1 MPDSFVP
8 LHGNRAL
15 VGRTEVV
22 RLLGTEAERAAG
34 GEFRLVE
41 LTGDPGAGKTRLLGE
56 TAAAAL
62 RHGLTVLRGR
72 GTEYENDVP
81 LSLAVDALDDQVESR
96 AEQVRAALDQESA
109 RLLADVFPALSA
121 DRPGPDPGAAPS
133 TGLNRYRVHR
143 AVRLLLEAL
152 ADPGGLAVLL
162 DDVHWADEGSVELLS
177 HLARHP
183 PRGPLLLA
191 VTYRTRQAGPRLTAA
206 LADAAPGL
214 RTRIEVAPLT
224 LREAGE
230 FLGPSVGARR
240 RRALYEASGGN
251 PLYLEALARSAPA
264 AAPAGHPAESAAP
277 ADGDD
282 GLLPGPV
289 REALAAELAALPEG
303 ARLAAQ
309 AAATLG
315 DEFEPGMVAVA
326 APMTESEALA
336 ALDELAVRDVV
347 RCAPAPGRFRFRH
360 PVVRHLAYASSG
372 AGWRVA
378 AHARVA
384 AALDERDAPTVT
396 RARHIAR
403 SARFGDLLAVGVL
416 VEAARATAYQSPATA
431 AQWLRTALDLLPG
444 TPGGTAAGPVPDR
457 LALLVELTRLQGVGG
472 RLVQGRDTALEVLR
486 LLPPDAWAQR
496 ARAARFCAILE
507 RLLNRQAEGRAL
519 LRAELSRVPPEH
531 AADAVPLHLQLIG
544 DSLIRADFPAAARQL
559 DRLTAVLKQT
569 GDRAEGAGA
578 APEDPDDWVPLVTL
592 RLGQAYGA
600 GDLDTARGLAG
611 RAERLTE
618 EATDAE
624 LAPWLESLSF
634 LCWIDAMM
642 GRLPQAARMVE
653 RSLAIANATGQSYLS
668 PWILAAQAFTYGRTG
683 RIAEAVD
690 RAEDALDAARLLGSD
705 ECVAL
710 ALAVKS
716 LMVRWT
722 GEHADALALADEAI
736 RHAGG
741 RREWWARLGVV
752 GRGLALVGLDDVDAG
767 GAEVLAACDAF
778 VSPLLERSCL
788 LVCCE
793 AMADAEAERGR
804 PSAAAGWADRA
815 EAVPG
820 GGAGSGHAA
829 LARAHADQ
837 EGDPAAAAHG
847 AVRAAEL
854 FEGTGERLSAA
865 RAWLR
870 AGTAHGR
877 CGQKAVARTELA
889 RAAEVFGACGAPGL
903 HARTVREQRRLGVR
917 TRRAA
922 AQPDGRLSRREAE
935 VAELVRQGFSNQR
948 IAERLFLSP
957 RTVETH
963 VAHVFAKLGVSSRAA
978 VAGKLAGVRGPEA

>member
-1 MPDSFVP
+1 MPDSSP
-8 LHGNRAL
+8 TPDGNRAL
-15 VGRTEVV
+15 VGRAEVV
-22 RLLGTEAERAAG
+22 RLLGAEAERAAG

-56 TAAAAL
+56 TAGAAL

-81 LSLAVDALDDQVESR
+81 LSLAVDALDDQVDRR
-96 AEQVRAALDQESA
+96 AGQVRAALDAESA
-109 RLLADVFPALSA
+109 RLLADVFPSLS
-121 DRPGPDPGAAPS
+121 DGGPGQDPAAAGT
-133 TGLNRYRVHR
+133 TGLNRYRLHR

-177 HLARHP
+177 HLARHA
-183 PRGPLLLA
+183 PRGPILLA

-214 RTRIEVAPLT
+214 RTRIQVAPLT
-224 LREAGE
+224 LQEAGE

-251 PLYLEALARSAPA
+251 PLYLEALARSAPPGA
-264 AAPAGHPAESAAP
+264 ASAESAAL
-277 ADGDD
+277 ADAGD
-282 GLLPGPV
+282 GLLPGAV
-289 REALAAELAALPEG
+289 REALAAELAALPDG

-326 APMTESEALA
+326 APTTEAEALA
-336 ALDELAVRDVV
+336 ALDELVVRDVV
-347 RCAPAPGRFRFRH
+347 RCAPTPGRFRFRH

-444 TPGGTAAGPVPDR
+444 KPGGTAQAPAPDR
-457 LALLVELTRLQGVGG
+457 LSLLVELARLQGVGG

-519 LRAELSRVPPEH
+519 LRAELGRVPPEH
-531 AADAVPLHLQLIG
+531 QADAVPLHLQLIG
-544 DSLIRADFPAAARQL
+544 DSLIRADYPAAAEQL
-559 DRLTAVLKQT
+559 DRLAAVLARSGGT
-569 GDRAEGAGA
+569 AGA
-578 APEDPDDWVPLVTL
+578 AGAAPDDWVPLVTL
-592 RLGQAYGA
+592 RLGHAYGS
-600 GDLDTARGLAG
+600 GDLDAARDLAG

-642 GRLPQAARMVE
+642 GRLPQAVRMVE
-653 RSLAIANATGQSYLS
+653 RSLAIADATGQSYLS
-668 PWILAAQAFTYGRTG
+668 PWMLTAQAFTYGRTG
-683 RIAEAVD
+683 RLTEAVG
-690 RAEDALDAARLLGSD
+690 RAEDAVDAARLLGSD

-716 LMVRWT
+716 LLVRWT
-722 GEHADALALADEAI
+722 GDHPAALALADEAI

-752 GRGLALVGLDDVDAG
+752 GRGLALVGLDEVDKG

-804 PSAAAGWADRA
+804 AGAAAGWADRA
-815 EAVPG
+815 AAVPG
-820 GGAGSGHAA
+820 GGTGSGHAV

-837 EGDPAAAAHG
+837 EAAPAAAADG

-854 FEGTGERLSAA
+854 FEATGERLYAA

-870 AGTAHGR
+870 AGIAHAR
-877 CGQKAVARTELA
+877 CGEKAAARTELA
-889 RAAEVFGACGAPGL
+889 RAAEVFGACGALGL

-917 TRRAA
+917 AGHTAARA
-922 AQPDGRLSRREAE
+922 DGRLSRREAE

-978 VAGKLAGVRGPEA
+978 VAGKLAGAGRPERTGP

>member
-1 MPDSFVP
+1 MPDSSAP
-8 LHGNRAL
+8 PHGNGAL

-22 RLLGTEAERAAG
+22 RLLATEAERAAA

-41 LTGDPGAGKTRLLGE
+41 LSGDPGAGKTRLLGE
-56 TAAAAL
+56 TAGAAS

-72 GTEYENDVP
+72 ATEYENDVP
-81 LSLAVDALDDQVESR
+81 LSLAVDALDDEVENR
-96 AEQVRAALDQESA
+96 AEQVRAALDPESA
-109 RLLADVFPALSA
+109 RLLADVFPALPA
-121 DRPGPDPGAAPS
+121 DRPGPDTAAAPS

-152 ADPGGLAVLL
+152 AAPGGLAVLL

-206 LADAAPGL
+206 LADSAPGL
-214 RTRIEVAPLT
+214 RTRIDVAPLT
-224 LREAGE
+224 LRETGE

-264 AAPAGHPAESAAP
+264 AATPAGSAAESAAP
-277 ADGDD
+277 PDD
-282 GLLPGPV
+282 GLLPNAV
-289 REALAAELAALPEG
+289 REALAAELAALPAD

-326 APMTESEALA
+326 ALTTEAEALA

-403 SARFGDLLAVGVL
+403 SARFGDLLSVGVL

-431 AQWLRTALDLLPG
+431 AQWLRTALDLLPEK
-444 TPGGTAAGPVPDR
+444 PGGTAAGPAPDR
-457 LALLVELTRLQGVGG
+457 LSLLVELARLQGVGG

-507 RLLNRQAEGRAL
+507 RLLNRQAQGRAL
-519 LRAELSRVPPEH
+519 LRSELGRVPPEH

-544 DSLIRADFPAAARQL
+544 DSLIRADFAAAAEQL
-559 DRLTAVLKQT
+559 DRLTAVLSRPGGGT
-569 GDRAEGAGA
+569 EAGGGA
-578 APEDPDDWVPLVTL
+578 PDDWVPLVVL
-592 RLGQAYGA
+592 RLGCAYGA
-600 GDLDTARGLAG
+600 GDLDAAHGLAAA
-611 RAERLTE
+611 AERLTE

-642 GRLPQAARMVE
+642 GRLPQAARTVE

-668 PWILAAQAFTYGRTG
+668 PWMLTAQAFTCGRTG
-683 RIAEAVD
+683 RLAEAVD
-690 RAEDALDAARLLGSD
+690 RAEDAVDAARLLGSD

-722 GEHADALALADEAI
+722 GDAAAALALADEAI
-736 RHAGG
+736 RHADG
-741 RREWWARLGVV
+741 RREWWARLGAV
-752 GRGLALVGLDDVDAG
+752 GRGLALVELQEVDAG
-767 GAEVLAACDAF
+767 AAQVLAACDEF
-778 VSPLLERSCL
+778 VDPLLERSCL

-804 PSAAAGWADRA
+804 PAAAAGWADRA
-815 EAVPG
+815 AAVPG
-820 GGAGSGHAA
+820 GGTGSGHAV
-829 LARAHADQ
+829 LARAHAEQD
-837 EGDPAAAAHG
+837 GDPAAAARG
-847 AVRAAEL
+847 AGRAAEL
-854 FEGTGERLSAA
+854 FAATGERLFAA

-870 AGTAHGR
+870 AGTAHAR
-877 CGQKAVARTELA
+877 CGQKAAARTELA
-889 RAAEVFGACGAPGL
+889 RAAEVFGACGALGL
-903 HARTVREQRRLGVR
+903 HARTVREQRKLGVR
-917 TRRAA
+917 AGRGA
-922 AQPDGRLSRREAE
+922 AQTDGRLSRREAE

-978 VAGKLAGVRGPEA
+978 VAGKLAGVRGPEG

>member
-1 MPDSFVP
+1 MPDSSAP
-8 LHGNRAL
+8 PNGNRAL
-15 VGRTEVV
+15 VGRAEVV
-22 RLLGTEAERAAG
+22 RLLGTEAGRAAK

-62 RHGLTVLRGR
+62 AHGLTVLRGR

-81 LSLAVDALDDQVESR
+81 LSLAVDALDDEVESR
-96 AEQVRAALDQESA
+96 SEQVREALDPESA

-121 DRPGPDPGAAPS
+121 ARPVPDPAAAPS

-143 AVRLLLEAL
+143 AVRLLLETL
-152 ADPGGLAVLL
+152 AEPGGLAVLL

-177 HLARHP
+177 HLARHA

-214 RTRIEVAPLT
+214 RTRIQVAPLT
-224 LREAGE
+224 LQEAGE

-264 AAPAGHPAESAAP
+264 ALTSPAEAAAP
-277 ADGDD
+277 ADGD
-282 GLLPGPV
+282 GTLLPGAV

-326 APMTESEALA
+326 ALTTEAEALA
-336 ALDELAVRDVV
+336 ALDELVVRDVV

-403 SARFGDLLAVGVL
+403 SARFGDRLAVGVL

-431 AQWLRTALDLLPG
+431 AQWLRTALDLLPEK
-444 TPGGTAAGPVPDR
+444 PGATAGGPAADR
-457 LALLVELTRLQGVGG
+457 LSLLVELARLQGVGG

-507 RLLNRQAEGRAL
+507 RLLNRQEEGRAL
-519 LRAELSRVPPEH
+519 LRAELGQVPPEH

-544 DSLIRADFPAAARQL
+544 DSLIRADFRAAAGQL
-559 DRLTAVLKQT
+559 DRLTAVLS
-569 GDRAEGAGA
+569 GAGGGAGA
-578 APEDPDDWVPLVTL
+578 AGGAPDDWVPLVTL
-592 RLGQAYGA
+592 RLGCAYGA
-600 GDLDTARGLAG
+600 GELAAAYDLAA

-668 PWILAAQAFTYGRTG
+668 PWILTAQAFTYGRTG
-683 RIAEAVD
+683 RLADAVD
-690 RAEDALDAARLLGSD
+690 RAEDAVDAARLLGSD

-722 GEHADALALADEAI
+722 GENGAALVLADEAI
-736 RHAGG
+736 RHADG

-752 GRGLALVGLDDVDAG
+752 GRGLALAGLGEVDAG
-767 GAEVLAACDAF
+767 GTEVLAACDAF

-788 LVCCE
+788 LVCCD

-804 PSAAAGWADRA
+804 PEAAARWADRA

-820 GGAGSGHAA
+820 GGADSGHGA
-829 LARAHADQ
+829 LARAHAEQ
-837 EGDPAAAAHG
+837 EGDPAAAARG

-854 FEGTGERLSAA
+854 FEAAGERLFAA

-870 AGTAHGR
+870 AGTAHAR
-877 CGQKAVARTELA
+877 CGQKPAARTELA
-889 RAAEVFGACGAPGL
+889 RAAEVFGSCGALGL

-917 TRRAA
+917 TRRPAA
-922 AQPDGRLSRREAE
+922 RSDGRLSRREAE
-935 VAELVRQGFSNQR
+935 VAELVRQGFSNQA

-978 VAGKLAGVRGPEA
+978 VAGRLADAGGPGA

>member
-1 MPDSFVP
+1 MPDSPAP

-22 RLLGTEAERAAG
+22 RLLGTEAERAAA

-56 TAAAAL
+56 TAGAAL
-62 RHGLTVLRGR
+62 RQGLTVLRGR

-81 LSLAVDALDDQVESR
+81 LSLAVDALDDEVESR
-96 AEQVRAALDQESA
+96 ADQVRAALDPESA

-121 DRPGPDPGAAPS
+121 DRPVPDPAAAPS

-152 ADPGGLAVLL
+152 AAPGGLAVLL

-264 AAPAGHPAESAAP
+264 TAAPAGGGVENAAP
-277 ADGDD
+277 DDD
-282 GLLPGPV
+282 GLLPNAV
-289 REALAAELAALPEG
+289 REALAAELAALPDDV
-303 ARLAAQ
+303 RLAAQ

-326 APMTESEALA
+326 APTTEAEALA
-336 ALDELAVRDVV
+336 ALDELAERDVV

-403 SARFGDLLAVGVL
+403 SARFGDLLSVGVL

-431 AQWLRTALDLLPG
+431 AQWLRTALDLLPEK
-444 TPGGTAAGPVPDR
+444 PGGTAAGPAPDR
-457 LALLVELTRLQGVGG
+457 LSLLVELARLQGVGG

-496 ARAARFCAILE
+496 AGAARFCAILE

-519 LRAELSRVPPEH
+519 LRSELGRVPPEH
-531 AADAVPLHLQLIG
+531 AVDAVPLHLQLIG
-544 DSLIRADFPAAARQL
+544 DSLIRADFTGAAEQL
-559 DRLTAVLKQT
+559 DRLTAVLSRPGGAET
-569 GDRAEGAGA
+569 AGD
-578 APEDPDDWVPLVTL
+578 PPDDWMPLVTL
-592 RLGQAYGA
+592 RLGCAYGA
-600 GDLDTARGLAG
+600 GDLDAAHDLAA
-611 RAERLTE
+611 RAERLTAD
-618 EATDAE
+618 ATDAE
-624 LAPWLESLSF
+624 LAPWLESLAF

-642 GRLPQAARMVE
+642 GRLPQAARTVE

-668 PWILAAQAFTYGRTG
+668 PWILTAQAFTYGRTG
-683 RIAEAVD
+683 RLAEAVD
-690 RAEDALDAARLLGSD
+690 RAEDAVDAARLLGSD

-722 GEHADALALADEAI
+722 GDAAAALALADEAI
-736 RHAGG
+736 RHADG

-752 GRGLALVGLDDVDAG
+752 GRGLALVGLQEVDAG
-767 GAEVLAACDAF
+767 AAQVLAACDEF
-778 VSPLLERSCL
+778 VTPLLERSCL

-804 PSAAAGWADRA
+804 PGAAAGWADRA
-815 EAVPG
+815 AAVPG
-820 GGAGSGHAA
+820 GGTGSGHAV
-829 LARAHADQ
+829 LARAHAEQ
-837 EGDPAAAAHG
+837 EGDPAAAARG

-854 FEGTGERLSAA
+854 FEATGERLSAA

-870 AGTAHGR
+870 AGTAHAG
-877 CGQKAVARTELA
+877 CGEKAAARTELA
-889 RAAEVFGACGAPGL
+889 RAAEVFGACGALGL

-917 TRRAA
+917 AGRAA
-922 AQPDGRLSRREAE
+922 DRTDGRLSRREAE

-978 VAGKLAGVRGPEA
+978 VAGKLAGVRGPEG

>member
-1 MPDSFVP
+1 MPDSSAP

-22 RLLGTEAERAAG
+22 RLLGKEAERAAA

-56 TAAAAL
+56 TAGAAL

-96 AEQVRAALDQESA
+96 AEQVRAALDAESA

-121 DRPGPDPGAAPS
+121 DRPGPDPAAAPS

-152 ADPGGLAVLL
+152 ATPGGLAVLL

-264 AAPAGHPAESAAP
+264 AAAPAGHPAESAAP
-277 ADGDD
+277 ADDD
-282 GLLPGPV
+282 GLLPHAV
-289 REALAAELAALPEG
+289 REALAAELAALPDG

-326 APMTESEALA
+326 ALTTEAEALA

-403 SARFGDLLAVGVL
+403 SARFGDLLSVGVL

-431 AQWLRTALDLLPG
+431 AQWLRTALDLLPEK
-444 TPGGTAAGPVPDR
+444 PGGTAAGPAPDR
-457 LALLVELTRLQGVGG
+457 LSLLVELARLQGVGG

-496 ARAARFCAILE
+496 AGAARFCAILE
-507 RLLNRQAEGRAL
+507 RLLNRQAQGRAL
-519 LRAELSRVPPEH
+519 LRSELGRVPAEH

-544 DSLIRADFPAAARQL
+544 DSLIRADFPAAAEQL
-559 DRLTAVLKQT
+559 DRLTAVLSRP
-569 GDRAEGAGA
+569 GGGAEAAGGA
-578 APEDPDDWVPLVTL
+578 PDDWVPLVTL
-592 RLGQAYGA
+592 RLGCTYGA
-600 GDLDTARGLAG
+600 GALDTAHDLAAK
-611 RAERLTE
+611 AERLTE

-668 PWILAAQAFTYGRTG
+668 PWILTAQAFTYGRTG
-683 RIAEAVD
+683 RLAEAVD
-690 RAEDALDAARLLGSD
+690 RAEDAVDAARLLGSD

-722 GEHADALALADEAI
+722 GDHTAALALADEAI
-736 RHAGG
+736 RHADG
-741 RREWWARLGVV
+741 RREWWARLGAV
-752 GRGLALVGLDDVDAG
+752 GRGLALVGLQEVDAG
-767 GAEVLAACDAF
+767 AAQVLAACDGF

-804 PSAAAGWADRA
+804 PEAAARWADRT

-820 GGAGSGHAA
+820 GGAGSGHGA
-829 LARAHADQ
+829 LARAHAEQ
-837 EGDPAAAAHG
+837 ESDPAAAAQG

-854 FEGTGERLSAA
+854 FEAAGERLFAA

-870 AGTAHGR
+870 AGTAHAR
-877 CGQKAVARTELA
+877 CGQKSAARTELA
-889 RAAEVFGACGAPGL
+889 RAAEVFGTCGALEL
-903 HARTVREQRRLGVR
+903 HARTVREQRKLGVR
-917 TRRAA
+917 ARRAA

-978 VAGKLAGVRGPEA
+978 VAGKLAGARGPES